1 MFALRLTV
9 MVGTMPTKNNISQI
23 DKRSM
28 HKMTR
33 KACFLTQIKRSKH
46 SLRKTSYL
54 KTLKRLTS
62 TKILLVLTLAV

>member
-1 MFALRLTV
+1 MIGINILTAY
-9 MVGTMPTKNNISQI
+9 TRNNISQT

-28 HKMTR
+28 PKMTQ

-46 SLRKTSYL
+46 SLRKISYL

-62 TKILLVLTLAV
+62 TKILLALTLAV

>member
-1 MFALRLTV
+1 MTGINILTAC
-9 MVGTMPTKNNISQI
+9 TRNNISQT

-28 HKMTR
+28 LKMTQ

-46 SLRKTSYL
+46 RLRKTSYL